1 MKNKYNDMNL
11 DELKKTHED
20 LLEEAM
26 NLRFHEVIGQ
36 LNNPMRKRIVR
47 RSLARINTILNEYK
61 LGIRKQKENK

>member
-47 RSLARINTILNEYK
+47 RSLARIN
-61 LGIRKQKENK
+61 